1 MENNFTQESKN
12 DCFNNKIS
20 DPKYETKECAGMKV
34 TKITIAEVKGMA
46 QKGSDSINNTA
57 MHLLHDIDNKPIHEV
72 IKKFNHISITD
83 ENHNNSNGSDTNSSS
98 NNVSNQEPLI
108 IDNKVI
114 SNPIGHLGEICAKNK
129 YSPPDYV
136 DKMSSGPA
144 HSPEFVVECKVIIKG
159 NEFVAEGKAKT
170 KKDAKKSAAENVLRK
185 MSENGFKNGL
195 QSLNYEPEVKTK
207 LINYLSENF
216 SNNSNNSNNSEY
228 NVYIED
234 NENKEYYKKLD
245 KIAPI
250 IGCDGKFTES
260 KDNKVVLRLVIPHL
274 NNYVLITSFGS
285 SDEGL
290 EVSKEIAAKKA
301 ILSLEILNKK

>member
-1 MENNFTQESKN
+1 MENNFIQELKN
-12 DCFNNKIS
+12 YCFNNKIS
-20 DPKYETKECAGMKV
+20 DPEYETTEYAGMKV
-34 TKITIAEVKGMA
+34 TQVTIAEVVTAKGMA
-46 QKGSDSINNTA
+46 QKDSDSINNAA
-57 MHLLHDIDNKPIHEV
+57 MLLLHDIDNKPIDEV
-72 IKKFNHISITD
+72 IKKFNQISITD

-114 SNPIGHLGEICAKNK
+114 NNPIGHLGEICAKNK

-144 HSPEFVVECKVIIKG
+144 HSPEFVIECKVTIKG

-170 KKDAKKSAAENVLRK
+170 KKDAKKAATENVLRK
-185 MSENGFKNGL
+185 MNENGFKNGL
-195 QSLNYEPEVKTK
+195 QSLNYESEVETK
-207 LINYLSENF
+207 LIKYLSENF
-216 SNNSNNSNNSEY
+216 CDNSELDA
-228 NVYIED
+228 YIWD
-234 NENKEYYKKLD
+234 NENKEYCKKLD

-250 IGCDGKFTES
+250 IGCNVKFTES
-260 KDNKVVLRLVIPHL
+260 KENKVVLRLVIPHL

-301 ILSLEILNKK
+301 ISMLKVINCNEI